1 MKLETLKKGQGIYAR
16 RLAYGLCGGLVAFGA
31 YALWT
36 VINKADQGVW
46 VSDIP
51 VIGEITVYNVIA
63 IVVFFVGMLLLHLF
77 LNRVEMVDLLIDTE
91 QEMKKVSWP
100 SKKEVQ
106 NSTIVV
112 VIVTFVMAMALFGF
126 DKLLRLVFRLVF

>member
-16 RLAYGLCGGLVAFGA
+16 RLAYGLCGALVAFGA

-36 VINKADQGVW
+36 VINRADKGVM
-46 VSDIP
+46 VDNVP

-63 IVVFFVGMLLLHLF
+63 LVVFLIGMLLLHLF
-77 LNRVEMVDLLIDTE
+77 LNRVGMVDLLIDTE

-100 SKKEVQ
+100 SKKEVK

-112 VIVTFVMAMALFGF
+112 VIVTFVMAMSLFGF
-126 DKLLRLVFRLVF
+126 DKLLRAVFRLVF